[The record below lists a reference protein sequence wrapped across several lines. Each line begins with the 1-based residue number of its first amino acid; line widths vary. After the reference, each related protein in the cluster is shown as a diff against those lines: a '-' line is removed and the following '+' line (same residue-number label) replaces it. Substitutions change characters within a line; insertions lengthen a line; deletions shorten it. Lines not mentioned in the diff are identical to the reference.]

1 MSIEVKN
8 LISSPDDSPVRLSG
22 NMGAFSLML
31 TVLAFSAPLTTVSG
45 YIPVS
50 LVFGGI
56 ASPLI
61 FMMVTAVILIFAVG
75 YISLND
81 AVKRPG
87 DFYAFISFGLGKS
100 VGLGSGFM
108 AAVSYFLLLAG
119 VASFFGVSCAE
130 LHRSLTGFA
139 MPWYAYTLICWFAV
153 AVMGYLNVELSAKV
167 LTWVMFAEIIIC
179 LAFVFGVFGSAETQP
194 MGMSPFFPSE
204 LTGTGIHVPFAM
216 LFAVSFFMGFEATAL
231 FRDEVAMPEKTI
243 PRATYGA
250 IISIG
255 LLYTICVYALIK
267 AYGADIQ
274 SVATANPAGMFS
286 LAFANFISPRF
297 HLLLTLLVLTS
308 SFACVLS
315 IHNVL
320 SRYLHNLATDG
331 ALPVVLKKVHVRHA
345 SPYIASLTVSS
356 MVLLVLLPFIV
367 TGVKPEV
374 LYGQLSGVGTAGVIM
389 LMTLVCL
396 SSIIYFLRERT
407 KADLSFSKLFLAPLI
422 SASFFIWLVFL
433 VVKNFEMLVGG
444 EPGERRWMLYSLMS
458 VVAIGAIIARYFK
471 ARKPEVFLRLGRT
484 YIS

>member
-1 MSIEVKN
+1 MSIEAKD
-8 LISSPDDSPVRLSG
+8 LISSSDYSPSRLSG

-50 LVFGGI
+50 LMFGGI

-61 FMMVTAVILIFAVG
+61 FIMATAVILIFAVG

-100 VGLGSGFM
+100 LGLGSGFM

-130 LHRSLTGFA
+130 LQRSITGYA
-139 MPWYAYTLICWFAV
+139 MPWYAYTLICWLAV

-179 LAFVFGVFGSAETQP
+179 LAFAFGVFGAAGTQP
-194 MGMSPFFPSE
+194 VGMSPFTPSE
-204 LTGTGIHVPFAM
+204 LTGVGINVPFSM

-231 FRDEVAMPEKTI
+231 FRDEVKMPEKTI

-250 IISIG
+250 IICIG
-255 LLYTICVYALIK
+255 LLYTVSAYALIS
-267 AYGADIQ
+267 AYGADTQ
-274 SVATANPAGMFS
+274 AVATSNPASMFS

-297 HLLLTLLVLTS
+297 HLLLTLMVLTS

-331 ALPVVLKKVHVRHA
+331 ALPETLKKVHVRHL
-345 SPYIASLTVSS
+345 SPYFASFTVSV
-356 MVLLVLLPFIV
+356 MVLLVLVPFIAK
-367 TGVKPEV
+367 GVKPEV
-374 LYGQLSGVGTAGVIM
+374 LYGQLSGVGTAGVII
-389 LMTLVCL
+389 LMTMVCL
-396 SSIIYFLRERT
+396 SSISYFLREGKKQRR
-407 KADLSFSKLFLAPLI
+407 SFSKLFLAPFI

-433 VVKNFEMLVGG
+433 VVKNFEMLAGG
-444 EPGERRWMLYSLMS
+444 EPGERRWMLYSLMA
-458 VVAIGAIIARYFK
+458 VIAAGAMAARYFK
-471 ARKPEVFLRLGRT
+471 ARKPDVFARLGRT